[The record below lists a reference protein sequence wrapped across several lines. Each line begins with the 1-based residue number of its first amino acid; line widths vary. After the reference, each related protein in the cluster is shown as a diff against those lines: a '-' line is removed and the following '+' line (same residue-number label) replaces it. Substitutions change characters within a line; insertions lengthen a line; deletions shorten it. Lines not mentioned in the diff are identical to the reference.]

1 MIVITGR
8 GSWDEPHGIIG
19 VDKAKVSDEMAIG
32 FVGNDPTLH
41 MGRGMVCPVL
51 CFSFGDL
58 DFDDDSDLDRDFE
71 EDCRSFKS
79 LLYTVCTMHESRGH
93 RTCMRD
99 HRWYYS
105 LVQEITNS
113 STTQVSPS
121 AGHTFL
127 RSDRSFGI

>member
-1 MIVITGR
+1 MIVITVR

-32 FVGNDPTLH
+32 FGDSDPTLH
-41 MGRGMVCPVL
+41 MGRGVVCSVL

-79 LLYTVCTMHESRGH
+79 LL
-93 RTCMRD
+93 
-99 HRWYYS
+99 
-105 LVQEITNS
+105 
-113 STTQVSPS
+113 
-121 AGHTFL
+121 
-127 RSDRSFGI
+127 